1 MNNLLDTLYELCETI
16 SVELSECNQKL
27 RQSNGKLNER
37 DVEYLD
43 RLTHTLK
50 SLKTTIAM
58 MKAEDKGYSGHYWDG
73 RYYFDG
79 ETSMDGGSSN
89 RGSYDGGSYRG
100 SYEGDSN
107 GSYGRGPYAN
117 RDRMGRYAERYSRAD
132 ANEDFKRELEEA
144 MSKAPDEQSR
154 KKIEKLMQEMK

>member
-58 MKAEDKGYSGHYWDG
+58 MEAEDKGYSGHYWDG

-89 RGSYDGGSYRG
+89 RGSYEGGS
-100 SYEGDSN
+100 SN
-107 GSYGRGPYAN
+107 RGSYGRGRNAN
-117 RDRMGRYAERYSRAD
+117 RDCMGRYAERGYSLAD
-132 ANEDFKRELEEA
+132 AEEDFRAEIEEL
-144 MSKAPDEQSR
+144 MNKAPDEQSR
-154 KKIEKLMQEMK
+154 KKLEKLMQDMK